1 MMADRLR
8 RRLPIA
14 IVLVIVVAGLVLCA
28 FAYWRRGSTLLGG
41 AAVVGAVL
49 RMVVPES
56 DVGVLAVRSRAF
68 DVTFLLLIAAV
79 FAGLVL
85 FSA

>member
-1 MMADRLR
+1 MVADRLR

-14 IVLVIVVAGLVLCA
+14 IVLLIVVAGLILCSL
-28 FAYWRRGSTLLGG
+28 AYWRRGSTLLGG
-41 AAVVGAVL
+41 AAGVAAVL
-49 RMVVPES
+49 RVVVPES

-68 DVTFLLLIAAV
+68 DVTFLLLIAAL

-85 FSA
+85 VSE